1 MKMIGDAV
9 QALHGVGMM
18 YDNKQKTRAEHLM
31 IHGALYRS
39 AICFASLRSSHL
51 PNFCAVKKAR
61 RDPEAYGIINPYA
74 DQNIDTPPPRPPY
87 FVQGAAD
94 EAGTAAAEAG
104 DAERVVDE
112 AAVAAEAGAA
122 ERVADEA
129 AVAAEAGAAERVAD
143 EAAVAAEAGAAERV
157 ADEAAVAAEA
167 GAAERVADEAA
178 AAAEAGGAA
187 ERVADEAAER
197 DPSAYEGAAEEE
209 TRIAPDG
216 HAYTK
221 LEFETFFGGLV
232 EWNNANMQ
240 TSKKRKRK
248 NKDRVAPS
256 PPASRGMMY
265 EDLHLARIMAGQDPG
280 HGADDEP
287 EDDVDMDGG
296 GGLRHCQFI
305 DHEADT
311 RMPRPIRVTIG
322 KPGKGSKKGRLIAK
336 RVGAAAKKADAADE
350 RQAKAA
356 AKKAE
361 KAAKAAAKEAEKAA
375 KAAAKEA
382 EKADKAAAKEAKTAA
397 KAAKGAKQAPAKVAS
412 KNTEEKAASASDEA
426 KIICADCFETFA
438 AEEMVTH
445 GSFFVCKS
453 QEECQSRVCSRG
465 RGIKRTCRR
474 T

>member
-1 MKMIGDAV
+1 MYSNWKTVKMIGDAV

-104 DAERVVDE
+104 DAERV
-112 AAVAAEAGAA
+112 
-122 ERVADEA
+122 ADEA
-129 AVAAEAGAAERVAD
+129 AVAAEA
-143 EAAVAAEAGAAERV
+143 
-157 ADEAAVAAEA
+157 
-167 GAAERVADEAA
+167 
-178 AAAEAGGAA
+178 GAA

-296 GGLRHCQFI
+296 GGLRHCQYI
-305 DHEADT
+305 HHEADT

-361 KAAKAAAKEAEKAA
+361 KADKAAAKEAETAA

-382 EKADKAAAKEAKTAA
+382 ETAAKAAKGAKQTAAKAAAKEAETAA

>member
-1 MKMIGDAV
+1 MMVRECRAVSGDMYSNWKTVKMIGDAV

-112 AAVAAEAGAA
+112 AAVAAEA
-122 ERVADEA
+122 
-129 AVAAEAGAAERVAD
+129 
-143 EAAVAAEAGAAERV
+143 
-157 ADEAAVAAEA
+157 
-167 GAAERVADEAA
+167 
-178 AAAEAGGAA
+178 GAA

-361 KAAKAAAKEAEKAA
+361 KAAKAAAKETEKAA

>member
-1 MKMIGDAV
+1 MYSNWKTVKMIGDAV

-104 DAERVVDE
+104 DAERV
-112 AAVAAEAGAA
+112 
-122 ERVADEA
+122 ADEA

-143 EAAVAAEAGAAERV
+143 EAAV
-157 ADEAAVAAEA
+157 
-167 GAAERVADEAA
+167 
-178 AAAEAGGAA
+178 AAEAGGAA

-296 GGLRHCQFI
+296 GGLRHCQYI
-305 DHEADT
+305 HHEADT

-361 KAAKAAAKEAEKAA
+361 KAAKAAAKEAETAA

-382 EKADKAAAKEAKTAA
+382 EKADKAAAKEAETAAKAATKEAETAAKAAKGAKQTAAKAAAKEAETAA

>member
-1 MKMIGDAV
+1 MYSNWKTVKMIGDAV

-104 DAERVVDE
+104 DAERV
-112 AAVAAEAGAA
+112 
-122 ERVADEA
+122 ADEA

-143 EAAVAAEAGAAERV
+143 EAAERN
-157 ADEAAVAAEA
+157 
-167 GAAERVADEAA
+167 
-178 AAAEAGGAA
+178 
-187 ERVADEAAER
+187 
-197 DPSAYEGAAEEE
+197 PSAYEGAAEEE

-296 GGLRHCQFI
+296 GGLRHCQYI
-305 DHEADT
+305 HHEADT

-361 KAAKAAAKEAEKAA
+361 KADKAAAKEAETAA

-382 EKADKAAAKEAKTAA
+382 EKADKAAAKEAEKADKAAAKEAETAAKAATKEAETAA

>member
-1 MKMIGDAV
+1 
-9 QALHGVGMM
+9 
-18 YDNKQKTRAEHLM
+18 
-31 IHGALYRS
+31 
-39 AICFASLRSSHL
+39 
-51 PNFCAVKKAR
+51 
-61 RDPEAYGIINPYA
+61 
-74 DQNIDTPPPRPPY
+74 
-87 FVQGAAD
+87 
-94 EAGTAAAEAG
+94 
-104 DAERVVDE
+104 
-112 AAVAAEAGAA
+112 
-122 ERVADEA
+122 
-129 AVAAEAGAAERVAD
+129 
-143 EAAVAAEAGAAERV
+143 
-157 ADEAAVAAEA
+157 
-167 GAAERVADEAA
+167 
-178 AAAEAGGAA
+178 
-187 ERVADEAAER
+187 
-197 DPSAYEGAAEEE
+197 
-209 TRIAPDG
+209 
-216 HAYTK
+216 
-221 LEFETFFGGLV
+221 
-232 EWNNANMQ
+232 
-240 TSKKRKRK
+240 
-248 NKDRVAPS
+248 
-256 PPASRGMMY
+256 MMY

-296 GGLRHCQFI
+296 GGLRHCQYI
-305 DHEADT
+305 HHEADT

-361 KAAKAAAKEAEKAA
+361 KAAKAAAKEAE
-375 KAAAKEA
+375 
-382 EKADKAAAKEAKTAA
+382 TAA

>member
-1 MKMIGDAV
+1 MYSNWKTVKMIGDAV

-104 DAERVVDE
+104 DAERV
-112 AAVAAEAGAA
+112 
-122 ERVADEA
+122 ADEA
-129 AVAAEAGAAERVAD
+129 AVAAEA
-143 EAAVAAEAGAAERV
+143 
-157 ADEAAVAAEA
+157 
-167 GAAERVADEAA
+167 
-178 AAAEAGGAA
+178 GAA

-296 GGLRHCQFI
+296 GGLRHCQYI
-305 DHEADT
+305 HHEADT

-361 KAAKAAAKEAEKAA
+361 KAAKAAAKEAETAA
-375 KAAAKEA
+375 KAATKEA
-382 EKADKAAAKEAKTAA
+382 ETAA

>member
-1 MKMIGDAV
+1 MPSV
-9 QALHGVGMM
+9 WR
-18 YDNKQKTRAEHLM
+18 TR
-31 IHGALYRS
+31 
-39 AICFASLRSSHL
+39 
-51 PNFCAVKKAR
+51 P
-61 RDPEAYGIINPYA
+61 
-74 DQNIDTPPPRPPY
+74 QWQPRPALPS
-87 FVQGAAD
+87 VWRTRPQWQ
-94 EAGTAAAEAG
+94 
-104 DAERVVDE
+104 
-112 AAVAAEAGAA
+112 
-122 ERVADEA
+122 
-129 AVAAEAGAAERVAD
+129 
-143 EAAVAAEAGAAERV
+143 
-157 ADEAAVAAEA
+157 
-167 GAAERVADEAA
+167 
-178 AAAEAGGAA
+178 
-187 ERVADEAAER
+187 RVADEAAER

-305 DHEADT
+305 DHEAADT

-361 KAAKAAAKEAEKAA
+361 KAAKAAAKEAETAA

-382 EKADKAAAKEAKTAA
+382 ETAAKAAKGAKQAAAKAAAKEAETAA

>member
-1 MKMIGDAV
+1 MYSNWKTVKMIGDAV

-104 DAERVVDE
+104 DAERV
-112 AAVAAEAGAA
+112 
-122 ERVADEA
+122 ADEA

-143 EAAVAAEAGAAERV
+143 EAAERN
-157 ADEAAVAAEA
+157 
-167 GAAERVADEAA
+167 
-178 AAAEAGGAA
+178 
-187 ERVADEAAER
+187 
-197 DPSAYEGAAEEE
+197 PSAYEGAAEEE

-296 GGLRHCQFI
+296 GGLRHCQYI
-305 DHEADT
+305 HHEADT

-361 KAAKAAAKEAEKAA
+361 KAAKAAAKEAETAA

-382 EKADKAAAKEAKTAA
+382 ETAAKAAKGAKQTAAKAAAKEAETAA